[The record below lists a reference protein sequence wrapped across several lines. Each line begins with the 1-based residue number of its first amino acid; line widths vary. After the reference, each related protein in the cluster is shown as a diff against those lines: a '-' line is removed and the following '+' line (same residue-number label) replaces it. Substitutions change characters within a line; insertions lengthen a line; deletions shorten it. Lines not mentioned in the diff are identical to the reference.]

1 MSIIR
6 VNIWATLIC
15 IKPWITLDGFKYYI
29 CNVIIFI
36 VMLMIQLSVILW
48 ILNIECSLLLLNWCI
63 YKSLGNL
70 YFRFPCDTGRV
81 SRDLVLI
88 LEIEIPCCNIWM
100 KWRKKK
106 PVLDCFWP
114 ERAWFPRLRFA
125 VFLVEGSLHSSLL
138 GLGFLV
144 YVVDSFYRSS
154 ALTPALLWA
163 HLSSFLG

>member
-15 IKPWITLDGFKYYI
+15 MKPWITLDGFKYYI

-114 ERAWFPRLRFA
+114 VSRVIIVLKLLLFQLLSMRSWRANLMSNYSWLI
-125 VFLVEGSLHSSLL
+125 G
-138 GLGFLV
+138 
-144 YVVDSFYRSS
+144 
-154 ALTPALLWA
+154 W
-163 HLSSFLG
+163 